1 LTVPT
6 LGALVLQWRTLADIL
21 KAEGCLD
28 VASARERC
36 AAELETCLHIID
48 SQALSVEQA
57 AGESGYSA
65 EHLRRLLRDK
75 PALNAGRRGKP
86 LIRRSDLP
94 RKATIKVVESGPLMY
109 DVDAD
114 ARFLCGSATRNS
126 Q

>member
-1 LTVPT
+1 V
-6 LGALVLQWRTLADIL
+6 VQWLTLADIL

-48 SQALSVEQA
+48 SQPLSVEQA
-57 AGESGYSA
+57 ASESGYNADS
-65 EHLRRLLRDK
+65 LRRMLRDK
-75 PALNAGRRGKP
+75 PALNAGRKGKP
-86 LIRRSDLP
+86 LILRTDIP
-94 RKATIKVVESGPLMY
+94 RKAKINVVGTVALVY